1 MIYETEKADI
11 IGVSVLSYSLKC
23 SVEII
28 KIIKNVKPQIKVII
42 GGPHCTLFPKKAL
55 EETKADISVQGDGEI
70 IFNDIKKAIIKKGD
84 FSKIPGIYYKENG
97 HIKKGAPLKL
107 IEDLNSIPF
116 PSRHLIKKYNYGKEY
131 NPNIKKGE
139 FTSVVMSRGCPF
151 RCKFCSRNS
160 ISMKKYR
167 IRSAENT
174 LEEIKELYQQGY
186 RYVAFE
192 DDSFLSN
199 KIEVH
204 KLFEGIIKENI
215 DMKFIITATRVDAAD
230 KELFQKMKTAGV
242 THLQFGFESGN
253 QDVLDFYD
261 KNTTINGIKKAVNLS
276 NNIGFFTIGTFILGA
291 PFETK
296 DHFERT
302 INFAKSLALDS
313 VSFIPLK
320 YVAGSDLWCEA
331 VNQGKISEK
340 DYILLAGSERN
351 LSFFSQNEIEK
362 YCIKAHRDY
371 YLRPKF
377 AFGLL
382 KKSLKNDDLG
392 FLQSY
397 ISLFLSN
404 IKSSFE
410 FFGIIAR

>member
-1 MIYETEKADI
+1 LIYETEKADI

-70 IFNDIKKAIIKKGD
+70 IFNDIKKVIIKKGD